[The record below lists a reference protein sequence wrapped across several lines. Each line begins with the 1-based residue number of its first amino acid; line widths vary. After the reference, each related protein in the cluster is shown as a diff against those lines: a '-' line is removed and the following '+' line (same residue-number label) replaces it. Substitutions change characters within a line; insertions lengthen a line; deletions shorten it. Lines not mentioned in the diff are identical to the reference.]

1 LQTGQGKHP
10 RSGGIPTNVGQTPN
24 EGRHTSNWVIE
35 PPLRDRVESIV
46 TKYRYMK
53 YKKYIEDNSICNLR
67 YSKYLV
73 LITNIVTRIR
83 KIWDM
88 ARIELVIQNDD

>member
-1 LQTGQGKHP
+1 
-10 RSGGIPTNVGQTPN
+10 
-24 EGRHTSNWVIE
+24 
-35 PPLRDRVESIV
+35 
-46 TKYRYMK
+46 MK

-67 YSKYLV
+67 HNKYLV

-88 ARIELVIQNDD
+88 ARIELINQNDD